1 MNKNNFKS
9 VYSMA
14 NTLYGVTLDEAS
26 FEDIAMVGWEMIGN
40 KYTKLH
46 RYTTSTENRRIALPC
61 NVEVL
66 EAVFTNVNDAQL
78 TSSSHNYNDTWNQ
91 YVEDFVE
98 SWNINKNVFYEKGSL
113 LKYRLEGDELVFN
126 KDYSNVTILYHGI
139 ITDDEGLPYLND
151 KEVLALAA
159 FCAYSTLYKKSIMLK
174 DANLIQLAATIKAD
188 WLRLCNAARI
198 PQHLTQNDMND
209 VLDVK
214 VRWDRKQYGKAF
226 KPLR

>member
-1 MNKNNFKS
+1 
-9 VYSMA
+9 MA

-78 TSSSHNYNDTWNQ
+78 TSSGHNYNDTWNQ

-188 WLRLCNAARI
+188 
-198 PQHLTQNDMND
+198 
-209 VLDVK
+209 
-214 VRWDRKQYGKAF
+214 
-226 KPLR
+226 